1 MPLPVVLK
9 FPGNQKAQTVVY
21 ASGPKTSSKTAL
33 PAKPSSI
40 ELDPDYWILTEK
52 TSTKKK

>member
-9 FPGNQKAQTVVY
+9 FPGGKKANTVVY
-21 ASGPKTSSKTAL
+21 VKGLKTSSKITL
-33 PAKPSSI
+33 PAMPSSV

-52 TSTKKK
+52 TITKKM